1 MITGP
6 EGRGSL
12 VILANFVSP
21 LAADLREEQIL
32 RQWSEQAPRKLW
44 LTRPGDVLISPVPL
58 SDPFRRYVFHRLGI
72 PDGSVT
78 VVVVPDTPHVPMPEA
93 LAGHGLL
100 EPLRAL
106 VGERP
111 TARLLPTALDEAA
124 VALAADLRIPVLPY
138 EAGAPSAATLR
149 AVAGMNTKSGF
160 RTVARSLGLRL
171 PRGRSCTGAELGR
184 ATGALLDAHER
195 VVVKPDR
202 SAGGHGLR
210 FVTRSERCPAQP
222 PPPPDSHWVVEEYV
236 DHTAAV
242 SAQGHIS
249 AGRVE
254 VTYDGEM
261 RMSGGSFAG
270 YRSPLAGLSGPACGE
285 LTAWTRALGRKL
297 ALDGYRGAYS
307 LDALSAHDG
316 TLYALECNVRR
327 TATTTAH
334 ALVSRL
340 TGAGRPMPAWATGT
354 AVAAAPLSFDAAVA
368 RLTGAGLDFR
378 PGDAEGVLLYTDRPA
393 GGSGWRYTALA
404 TDHARLTEL
413 EAGLAAALGRKDL

>member
-1 MITGP
+1 MITEH
-6 EGRGSL
+6 EGQGSL

-21 LAADLREEQIL
+21 LAVDLRERSIL

-58 SDPFRRYVFHRLGI
+58 SDPFRRYVFHRLGV
-72 PDGSVT
+72 PDGSVAII
-78 VVVVPDTPHVPMPEA
+78 VVPDTPHLPMPEA
-93 LAGHGLL
+93 LARHGLL

-124 VALAADLRIPVLPY
+124 VALATDLRIPVVPY
-138 EAGAPSAATLR
+138 ETGVPNPTTLR
-149 AVAGMNTKSGF
+149 AVAQMNTKSGF
-160 RTVARSLGLRL
+160 RAVARSLGLRL
-171 PRGRSCTGAELGR
+171 PHGRACTGSELGR
-184 ATGALLDAHER
+184 ETGALLRAHER

-210 FVTRSERCPAQP
+210 FVTRSERTAQP
-222 PPPPDSHWVVEEYV
+222 PPPADSHWVVEEYV
-236 DHTAAV
+236 DHTTAV
-242 SAQGHIS
+242 SAQGHIT
-249 AGRVE
+249 AARID

-270 YRSPLAGLSGPACGE
+270 YRSPLAGLSAPAHEE
-285 LTAWTRALGRKL
+285 LTTWTRALGGHL
-297 ALDGYRGAYS
+297 ALTGYRGSYS

-340 TGAGRPMPAWATGT
+340 AGSGRPMPAWATGT
-354 AVAAAPLSFDAAVA
+354 AVAAAPLSFETAVT
-368 RLTGAGLDFR
+368 RLTEAGLDFQ
-378 PGDAEGVLLYTDRPA
+378 PEDAEGVLLYADRPA
-393 GGSGWRYTALA
+393 NGNGWRYTALA

-413 EAGLAAALGRKDL
+413 EVGLAAALGHEDL